1 MASTVNS
8 SGGILSSLSNFVFG
22 DASAAGQ
29 LTVDNRSFTQKYGSW
44 ESDRKK
50 LTEQTPEEMAAQLA
64 MTLRKRE
71 GAVIN
76 ASAGLSENGERIRA
90 VTGYSANREASND
103 AKIGVTTTGSNYA
116 RFAAMSGRIA
126 A

>member
-1 MASTVNS
+1 MASTILNS
-8 SGGILSSLSNFVFG
+8 LGSLVFG

-29 LTVDNRSFTQKYGSW
+29 MTVDNRTFSQKFGSW
-44 ESDRKK
+44 ESDRKR

-71 GAVIN
+71 AVVIK
-76 ASAGLSENGERIRA
+76 ASSGLAENGERIRG
-90 VTGYSANREASND
+90 VTGYVADRGASTD
-103 AKIGVTTTGSNYA
+103 PKIGVTSTGTNYA
-116 RFAAMSGRIA
+116 HFAAMSGRIA